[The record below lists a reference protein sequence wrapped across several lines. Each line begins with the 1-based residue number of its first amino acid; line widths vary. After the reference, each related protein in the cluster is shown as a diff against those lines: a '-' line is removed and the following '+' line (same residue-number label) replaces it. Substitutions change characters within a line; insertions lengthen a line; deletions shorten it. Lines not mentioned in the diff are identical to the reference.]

1 MESILDSIKKLLGI
15 ESSYTEFDIDI
26 IILINSAFST
36 LQQLGVGPV
45 EGFEI
50 EDKTTTWDA
59 FTSGNTNLNSA
70 KQYVYLK
77 VRTTFDPPSTSALL
91 ESMNQMIKELEWRLN
106 VVAENTV
113 YGVTLVVD
121 GVIDG
126 GTP

>member
-15 ESSYTEFDIDI
+15 EPDYTEFDIDI
-26 IILINSAFST
+26 MLLINSAFGT
-36 LQQLGVGPV
+36 LHQLGVGPV

-50 EDKTTTWDA
+50 EDNLPTWDA
-59 FTSGNTNLNSA
+59 FTGGDKKLNSV

-77 VRTTFDPPSTSALL
+77 TRTIFDAPTGPLL
-91 ESMNQMIKELEWRLN
+91 DSMNNMIKELEWRLN
-106 VVAENTV
+106 VVRESTA
-113 YGVTLVVD
+113 YGVALVVD